1 VTAPAPPT
9 RGYAIC
15 AEARAGTIYLCRL
28 LASTGRLGRPAE
40 YFHSPEQAGALRSD
54 PDGAL
59 ARIAEQAATPN
70 GVYGI
75 KLFSAHFD
83 LVAKSRWAERLP
95 GLALVHVRRRD
106 LLGQAVSLARAI
118 QTRQYKASDA
128 PAVEPRYDPALIADC
143 LARTAYG
150 QARWECWFARNG
162 LDPLR
167 LDYEDVVAAPQAAVA
182 AVARRVWLE
191 EAPAI
196 DWTKVELRVQR
207 DEMSE
212 EWRRRFAA
220 ERGDRSYLDG
230 GRLFSRWRRG
240 PAFARFFLGGR

>member
-28 LASTGRLGRPAE
+28 LASTGRLGKPAE
-40 YFHSPEQAGALRSD
+40 FFHDPLRARALASD
-54 PDGAL
+54 PDGEL
-59 ARIAEQAATPN
+59 AKIAQQAATPN

-118 QTRQYKASDA
+118 QTRQYKAGDA
-128 PAVEPRYDPALIADC
+128 PSGEPRYDPALIADC

-162 LDPLR
+162 VEPLR
-167 LDYEDVVAAPQAAVA
+167 LDYEDVVGAPEAAVA
-182 AVARRVWLE
+182 AVARLVGIE
-191 EAPAI
+191 EAPAV
-196 DWTKVELRVQR
+196 DWSRVELRVQR
-207 DEMSE
+207 DDQSE

-220 ERGDRSYLDG
+220 ERADRSYLDG

>member
-1 VTAPAPPT
+1 MTAPVPPT

-28 LASTGRLGRPAE
+28 LASTGQLGRPAE
-40 YFHSPEQAGALRSD
+40 YFHTPERARALRSD
-54 PDGAL
+54 PESEL
-59 ARIAEQAATPN
+59 AKIASEAATPN
-70 GVYGI
+70 GVYGL

-83 LVAKSRWAERLP
+83 LVAKTGWVERLP
-95 GLALVHVRRRD
+95 GLAFVHVRRRD

-118 QTRQYKASDA
+118 QTRQYKAADA
-128 PAVEPRYDPALIADC
+128 AVGEPRYDPDLIADC

-167 LDYEDVVAAPQAAVA
+167 LDYEDVVAGPEAAVA
-182 AVARRVWLE
+182 AVAQRLWIE
-191 EAPAI
+191 GAPAV
-196 DWTKVELRVQR
+196 DWSQIELRVQR
-207 DEMSE
+207 DEKSE
-212 EWRRRFAA
+212 DWRRRFAA
-220 ERGDRSYLDG
+220 ERGDRAYLDG

>member
-1 VTAPAPPT
+1 VAIPAPAT

-28 LASTGRLGRPAE
+28 LASTGRLGKPAE
-40 YFHSPEQAGALRSD
+40 YFHSPERALALASD
-54 PDGAL
+54 PDGVL
-59 ARIAEQAATPN
+59 ADIVEQAATPN
-70 GVYGI
+70 GVYGL

-95 GLALVHVRRRD
+95 GLAFVHVRRRD

-118 QTRQYKASDA
+118 QTRQYKAADV
-128 PAVEPRYDPALIADC
+128 PAGEPRYDPALIADC

-162 LDPLR
+162 VEPLR
-167 LDYEDVVAAPQAAVA
+167 LDYEDVVAAPDAAVA
-182 AVARRVWLE
+182 AVARLLGLD

-196 DWTKVELRVQR
+196 DWTRVELRVQR
-207 DEMSE
+207 DDQSE
-212 EWRRRFAA
+212 DWRRRFAA

-230 GRLFSRWRRG
+230 GRLFSRLRRG
-240 PAFARFFLGGR
+240 SGFARFFLGGR